1 MTVLSLDWAKRDS
14 LADYMGDHGRTAFTE
29 QPLAS
34 IRSRSMILGRFRSL
48 QFRLAVRL
56 VAVYIAATAVAA
68 GMLVYQAYD
77 TADTLDSRELSLRAA
92 DLARYISVDSK
103 GTAQL
108 NLPSK
113 LAAAYEAGS
122 GADIFAIRGSGGQTI
137 AASPSSFGEL
147 VAGWPVAT
155 DEPSY
160 FHLNDFGSGSQDY
173 YGLSI
178 SLNSKAG
185 PLSISVARSA
195 GADALMHSLLR
206 EFVLDIAWVMPLLVL
221 ITLGVGIFAVR
232 NGLKPVRAVSEMA
245 TAIGPSTTSIRL
257 PDENLPS
264 EIIPLVVAV
273 NHALDRL
280 EQGFAV
286 QRQFTANAAHE
297 LRTPLAIMTA
307 ALDVMNGNGDISKL
321 KSDVARMNRLVEQLL
336 RVARLDA
343 IVLDVS
349 GTVSLNEVSSGTVT
363 TMAPWAFAQKRAIAY
378 DGPDQP
384 VQVKGNVHAIED
396 ALRNLVENAILHS
409 PPQTEVVVS
418 VRQDGSVSVAD
429 QGHGI
434 PPEDRER
441 IFDRFWRGRG
451 GTSLGAGLGL
461 AIVKEIM
468 RLHRGNIRVDNNPNG
483 GAIFTLC
490 FCLAA

>member
-1 MTVLSLDWAKRDS
+1 M
-14 LADYMGDHGRTAFTE
+14 
-29 QPLAS
+29 
-34 IRSRSMILGRFRSL
+34 IRSRFRSL

-56 VAVYIAATAVAA
+56 VALYIAATAIAA
-68 GMLVYQAYD
+68 GILVYQAYD
-77 TADTLDSRELSLRAA
+77 TAGTLDSRELSLRAA
-92 DLARYISVDSK
+92 DLAQYISVDSK

-108 NLPSK
+108 NLPSN

-122 GADIFAIRGSGGQTI
+122 GADIFAIRGSDGQII

-178 SLNSKAG
+178 RLNSIAG

-206 EFVLDIAWVMPLLVL
+206 EFVVDIAWVMPLLVV

-264 EIIPLVVAV
+264 EITPLVVAM

-349 GTVSLNEVSSGTVT
+349 GTVSLNDVASSTVT

-434 PPEDRER
+434 PPEERER

-451 GTSLGAGLGL
+451 GASLGAGLGL

-490 FCLAA
+490 FSLAD

>member
-1 MTVLSLDWAKRDS
+1 
-14 LADYMGDHGRTAFTE
+14 
-29 QPLAS
+29 
-34 IRSRSMILGRFRSL
+34 L

-56 VAVYIAATAVAA
+56 VALYIAATAIAV
-68 GMLVYQAYD
+68 GILVYQAYD
-77 TADTLDSRELSLRAA
+77 TAGTLDNRELSLRAA
-92 DLARYISVDSK
+92 DLAQYISVDPK
-103 GTAQL
+103 GAVQL
-108 NLPSK
+108 DLPPK

-122 GADIFAIRGSGGQTI
+122 GADIFAVRGSGDQII

-155 DEPSY
+155 DDPSY

-178 SLNSKAG
+178 SINSIAG

-206 EFVLDIAWVMPLLVL
+206 EFVVDIAWVIPLLVL
-221 ITLGVGIFAVR
+221 VTLGIGIFAVR
-232 NGLKPVRAVSEMA
+232 SGLKPVRAVSEMA
-245 TAIGPSTTSIRL
+245 TTIGPSTTSVRL

-264 EIIPLVVAV
+264 EITPLVVAV
-273 NHALDRL
+273 NHAFDRL

-307 ALDVMNGNGDISKL
+307 ALDVMEGNGDLSKL

-349 GTVSLNEVSSGTVT
+349 GTVNLNDVASSTVT
-363 TMAPWAFAQKRAIAY
+363 TMAPWAFAQKRTIAY
-378 DGPDQP
+378 DGSDQP

-409 PPQTEVVVS
+409 PPRTEVVVS

-429 QGHGI
+429 QGPGI
-434 PPEDRER
+434 SPEDRER

-451 GTSLGAGLGL
+451 ATSLGAGLGL

-483 GAIFTLC
+483 GAIFTLS
-490 FCLAA
+490 FSLAD

>member
-1 MTVLSLDWAKRDS
+1 M
-14 LADYMGDHGRTAFTE
+14 
-29 QPLAS
+29 
-34 IRSRSMILGRFRSL
+34 IRSRFRSL

-56 VAVYIAATAVAA
+56 VALYIAATAIAV
-68 GMLVYQAYD
+68 GILVYQAYD
-77 TADTLDSRELSLRAA
+77 TAGTLDNRELSLRAA
-92 DLARYISVDSK
+92 DLAQYISVDPK
-103 GTAQL
+103 GAVQL
-108 NLPSK
+108 DLPPK

-122 GADIFAIRGSGGQTI
+122 GADIFAVRGSGDQII

-155 DEPSY
+155 DDPSY

-178 SLNSKAG
+178 SINSIAG

-206 EFVLDIAWVMPLLVL
+206 EFVVDIAWVIPLLVL
-221 ITLGVGIFAVR
+221 VTLGIGIFAVR
-232 NGLKPVRAVSEMA
+232 SGLKPVRAVSEMA
-245 TAIGPSTTSIRL
+245 TTIGPSTTSVRL

-264 EIIPLVVAV
+264 EITPLVVAV
-273 NHALDRL
+273 NHAFDRL

-307 ALDVMNGNGDISKL
+307 ALDVMEGNGDLSKL

-349 GTVSLNEVSSGTVT
+349 GTVNLNDVASSTVT
-363 TMAPWAFAQKRAIAY
+363 TMAPWAFAQKRTIAY
-378 DGPDQP
+378 DGSDQP

-409 PPQTEVVVS
+409 PPRTEVVVS

-429 QGHGI
+429 QGPGI
-434 PPEDRER
+434 SPEDRER

-451 GTSLGAGLGL
+451 ATSLGAGLGL

-483 GAIFTLC
+483 GAIFTLS
-490 FCLAA
+490 FSLAD